1 MINSS
6 NLIDLFRKHFQQLGD
21 PERAMFMSKY
31 LKNQFEFFGVNAPAR
46 KLLGRQLVHGF
57 DWADQKSFLEF
68 VDLCWKE
75 HKREFNY
82 TALDLSFRFRKKLN
96 QDSIPFYVKLIGRE
110 SWWETVDGIAPQI
123 IGRLIIDQPEKVK
136 HYAEKWMA
144 MDELWY
150 QRSALIL
157 QLMYKDKT
165 DFDLLKKLILQKAN
179 SREFFIQKAAGWALR
194 QYSKTDPAAVQ
205 DFINKNKLPA
215 LTIREGMKFIKLSK
229 S

>member
-6 NLIDLFRKHFQQLGD
+6 HLIILFRKHFHQLGD
-21 PERAMFMSKY
+21 PERAIFMSKY
-31 LKNQFEFFGVNAPAR
+31 LKNQFEFYGVNAPAR
-46 KLLGRQLVHGF
+46 KALGRQLVPGF
-57 DWADQKSFLEF
+57 DWKDQKAFLEF
-68 VDLCWKE
+68 VDLCWNE

-96 QDSIPFYVKLIGRE
+96 QDSIPFYEKLIGRE

-123 IGRLIIDQPEKVK
+123 VGRLIIDQPEKQWS
-136 HYAEKWMA
+136 YAEKWIT
-144 MDELWY
+144 MDDIWY

-165 DFDLLKKLILQKAN
+165 DFELLKKLILYKSN

-194 QYSKTDPAAVQ
+194 QYSKTNPTAVR
-205 DFINKNKLPA
+205 DFIAKNKLPS
-215 LTIREGMKFIKLSK
+215 LTIREGMKFIS
-229 S
+229 SNY